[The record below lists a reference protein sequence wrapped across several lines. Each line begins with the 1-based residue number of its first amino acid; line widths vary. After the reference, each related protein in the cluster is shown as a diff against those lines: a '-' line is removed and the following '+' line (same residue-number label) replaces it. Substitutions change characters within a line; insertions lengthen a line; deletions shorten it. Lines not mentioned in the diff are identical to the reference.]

1 MEEWIPLETEPRGN
15 LEDIA
20 YRKIRSAILA
30 RTLGPGARLAEPTL
44 ARMTEMS
51 RTPVRGAL
59 RRLAA
64 EGLVTITPNQGAVV
78 STPSAKDIRDAYVT
92 REPQEALAAGLA
104 VQSADAANLRR
115 LREAAER
122 EARTLRER
130 NLSEYIEANSDFHLT
145 VAAMSNNKP
154 LQAAIQGCLALT
166 NVCLAI
172 FDPFYDVEAD
182 ESRSN
187 WEHRRIVEALD
198 ARDPSWAEAA
208 MRVHIR
214 SSFAYLDIAKI
225 ERELGAR

>member
-1 MEEWIPLETEPRGN
+1 METEPRGN

-30 RTLGPGARLAEPTL
+30 RSLGPGARLAEPTL
-44 ARMTEMS
+44 ARMIDMS

-64 EGLVTITPNQGAVV
+64 EGLVAITPNQGAVV

-92 REPQEALAAGLA
+92 REPLEALAARLA
-104 VQSADAANLRR
+104 VESVTEGSLER
-115 LREAAER
+115 LRTASER
-122 EARTLRER
+122 EIRTLRER
-130 NLSEYIEANSDFHLT
+130 NLSEYIEANNDFHLT
-145 VAAMSNNKP
+145 VAGMSGNKP
-154 LQAAIQGCLALT
+154 LQASIQNCLTLT
-166 NVCLAI
+166 NVCLAF
-172 FDPFYDVEAD
+172 FDPFYDVEVD

-187 WEHRRIVEALD
+187 WEHRLLIEALQ

-225 ERELGAR
+225 EKGLGAR